1 MDLSDVTISPMIPV
15 GVGVVSAVIKAQT
28 GWSWIASIGA
38 GIVPG
43 AVLGLLAGVLLFW
56 TVSGIC
62 WTWFRLFRHRTEKP
76 PD

>member
-15 GVGVVSAVIKAQT
+15 GVGVVSAIIKTHT

-38 GIVPG
+38 GIIPG
-43 AVLGLLAGVLLFW
+43 AVLGFLAGLLLFW
-56 TVSGIC
+56 TVSGIV
-62 WTWFRLFRHRTEKP
+62 WMFLRLSGHQTHKP